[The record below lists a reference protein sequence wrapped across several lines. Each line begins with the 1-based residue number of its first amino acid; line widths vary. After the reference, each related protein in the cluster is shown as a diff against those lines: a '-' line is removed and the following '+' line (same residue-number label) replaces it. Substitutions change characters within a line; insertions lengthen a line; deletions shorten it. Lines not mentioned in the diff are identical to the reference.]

1 MKARHHPQAM
11 DRVLI
16 PLSLAVL
23 LALTACRTPEKKPA
37 TVITQPPPVTV
48 APTPKP
54 APTPQVTPAPAKKV
68 FHSEKLAAMDAAIAQ
83 AISEMKLPG
92 GVLWLERNGITYSK
106 VSGHRAIAPQAEPMS
121 ADTIFDAASLTKS
134 IATAP
139 AIAMLLERGRLK
151 LDAPVREF
159 IPEFSGEGRE
169 NVTVRHLLTH
179 TSGLRPG
186 LSLAQP
192 WQGAAKAVQ
201 LACGEKLQSA
211 VGTKF
216 VYSDINFILLG
227 ELVRRVTGESLDAF
241 AAREIFGPLKMN
253 DTGFRPGT
261 SARSRIAPTTATNNV
276 YLRGEVHDPT
286 ARRMGGVAGHAG
298 LFTTA
303 NDLARFSRM
312 LLNGGELDGAR
323 VLRPETVRLMTSVQS
338 PAAVSARR
346 GLGWDIDSPYSG
358 PRGKLFPIGSFGHTG
373 WTGTSVWIDPFS
385 RTFVIFLANR
395 NHPADGGSV
404 VALRSQLGT
413 LAAEAVVDFDF
424 TKVPGALPRKE

>member
-1 MKARHHPQAM
+1 MHRASA
-11 DRVLI
+11 
-16 PLSLAVL
+16 SLPPVALFVL
-23 LALTACRTPEKKPA
+23 LAFFALSACRTPEKPTTSPK
-37 TVITQPPPVTV
+37 
-48 APTPKP
+48 PTPAVVKP
-54 APTPQVTPAPAKKV
+54 APPEPLPPSKKV
-68 FHSEKLAAMDAAIAQ
+68 FREEKLAAMDAAITQ
-83 AISEMKLPG
+83 AIAEKKLPG
-92 GVLWLERNGITYSK
+92 GVLWLERGGVTYSK
-106 VSGHRAIAPQAEPMS
+106 SFGHRALVPQAEPMS
-121 ADTIFDAASLTKS
+121 VDTLFDAASLTKS

-151 LDAPVREF
+151 LDASVREF
-159 IPEFSGEGRE
+159 IPEFSGDGRE
-169 NVTVRHLLTH
+169 TVTVRHLLTH

-192 WQGAAKAVQ
+192 WHGTEKAVQ
-201 LACGEKLQSA
+201 LAGAEKLQSPP
-211 VGTKF
+211 GTKF
-216 VYSDINFILLG
+216 VYSDINYILLG
-227 ELVRRVTGESLDAF
+227 ELVRRVSGESLDAF

-261 SARSRIAPTTATNNV
+261 SARSRIAPTTATNNI

-323 VLRPETVRLMTSVQS
+323 VFKPETVRLMTSVQS

-373 WTGTSVWIDPFS
+373 WTGTSLWIDPFS
-385 RTFVIFLANR
+385 RTFVIFLSNR
-395 NHPADGGSV
+395 NHPDGGNV
-404 VALRSQLGT
+404 VALRGQLGT
-413 LAAEAVVDFDF
+413 LAAEAVEDFDF
-424 TKVPGALPRKE
+424 TNVPGALPRKE